1 MSTLVN
7 LARTLAFHYHKDQMY
22 GDKPYMY
29 HLEHVAAIVRV
40 FTEDKEDL
48 ICIAYLHDILEDT
61 DVPASVVYD
70 LFGNEIF
77 DSVCHVTKYPM
88 LKNHYDKYIERVV
101 SNKNALLVKY
111 CDTLANLTASIE
123 EGNQVRITKY
133 TKQLD
138 LLASYMDTENEP
150 RQPS

>member
-1 MSTLVN
+1 MNTKVE
-7 LARTLAFHYHKDQMY
+7 LAKALAFHYHKDQKY
-22 GDKPYMY
+22 GEHPYTK
-29 HLEHVAAIVRV
+29 HLEDVVMNV
-40 FTEDKEDL
+40 KLLTEGSDDL
-48 ICIAYLHDILEDT
+48 LCVAYLHDILEDT

-70 LFGNEIF
+70 LFGSEIF

-101 SNKNALLVKY
+101 SNKNALIVKY

-123 EGNQVRITKY
+123 DGSHGRIHKY

-138 LLASYMDTENEP
+138 LLAIYMEQQNEA
-150 RQPS
+150 